1 MPPSSGGGAVPYRLM
16 ERTVGYRLR
25 VAALVF
31 LAWTAVGLF
40 FFTQD
45 LTRKALFGDPTP
57 WWHFLVSWMIG
68 IYLYALTTPVIIWL
82 GRRFPIERRVWVRR
96 VALHLA
102 MSVLAATLQIV
113 TISAV
118 IAPLPI
124 LTGIKPHTFG
134 AVLYVLVALSFHGS
148 VATYWMVLGIHNGL
162 RTWRRFQERERD
174 ALRLELHA
182 AELDGQLAQ
191 AQLAGLKMQLQ
202 PHFLFNTLNAIMVL
216 VRQQRTPQAEEMLA
230 RLSDLL
236 RRVLDESMAQ
246 EVPLRRELELVE
258 LYLAIEEVRF
268 KDRLRIDIAADPEVL
283 DAAVPHFGLQP
294 IIENAVRHGIG
305 RRAAAGLIEIRAA
318 RHGDTLRLSVRDDG
332 PGLGPAAAVTAVT
345 AGEGGGGGRPGIGLA
360 NTRARLAQLYG
371 GRASLAVA
379 DAAGGGAVATME
391 LPFRL
396 VPEVAV
402 AEAIELWA

>member
-1 MPPSSGGGAVPYRLM
+1 M
-16 ERTVGYRLR
+16 ERAVGHRLR

-102 MSVLAATLQIV
+102 VSVLAAAVQLVAVST
-113 TISAV
+113 V
-118 IAPLPI
+118 IARLPI
-124 LTGIKPHTFG
+124 LTQIKPHTFA

-148 VATYWMVLGIHNGL
+148 VATYWLVLGIHNGL

-216 VRQQRTPQAEEMLA
+216 VRQQRAPEAEEMLA

-294 IIENAVRHGIG
+294 LVENAVRHGIG
-305 RRAAAGLIEIRAA
+305 RRSAAGLIEIRAA
-318 RHGDTLRLSVRDDG
+318 RRGDTLRLSVRDDG
-332 PGLGPAAAVTAVT
+332 PGLGPAATAAMT
-345 AGEGGGGGRPGIGLA
+345 AAAPPPGSAKEGGSGRAGIGLA

-379 DAAGGGAVATME
+379 DAVGGGAVATME

-396 VPEVAV
+396 VPEVSV